1 MPLPN
6 SAVAAAT
13 VAPPPG
19 SKFCNDPTGAQS
31 TGRRNF
37 RPNRVRVQSTFETS
51 RKTRGRKPS
60 ESSAKRLR
68 ASVVSLSEAP
78 IR

>member
-19 SKFCNDPTGAQS
+19 SKFCNEPTGAHS

-37 RPNRVRVQSTFETS
+37 LPNRVRLQSTFETS
-51 RKTRGRKPS
+51 RSPRGGKPS
-60 ESSAKRLR
+60 ESSASRLR
-68 ASVVSLSEAP
+68 ASVVSLSEPP